1 MLTGRTANLQLSQI
15 EQDAKGPVWVRPCQM
30 DDHFVLTLA
39 ALHAGSKMQWETRY
53 LIKPV
58 GSRPTTAS
66 VEILTLPFSMV
77 GR

>member
-1 MLTGRTANLQLSQI
+1 
-15 EQDAKGPVWVRPCQM
+15 M